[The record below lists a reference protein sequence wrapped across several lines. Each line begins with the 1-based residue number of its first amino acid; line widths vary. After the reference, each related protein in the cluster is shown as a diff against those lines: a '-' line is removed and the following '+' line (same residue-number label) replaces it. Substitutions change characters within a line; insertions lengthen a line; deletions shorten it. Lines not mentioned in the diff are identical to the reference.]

1 MKYAL
6 LFLLGLGAA
15 LPVAYAQPAASSA
28 PAAPPAPAA
37 PTAMQQRYVTAAGQ
51 TTFFSTAPIEDIEAL
66 NSRVEP
72 SSS

>member
-1 MKYAL
+1 MKYVI

-28 PAAPPAPAA
+28 PAAPAA